1 MVTSGIT
8 SKIPSGIQIGK
19 LPSLARILCRTSD
32 VPTLANSASIPPG
45 SWMFRRTTALTD
57 DVLQALQLQELQPN
71 PGNDVQTLL
80 RKKIAVHSTQWT
92 VLTAIDFRLTNQVLF
107 SLKPGILSCKI
118 LHLAV
123 PDRNP

>member
-1 MVTSGIT
+1 VHQGGRVVTSGIR
-8 SKIPSGIQIGK
+8 SKIPLPSGIQIGK

-80 RKKIAVHSTQWT
+80 
-92 VLTAIDFRLTNQVLF
+92 
-107 SLKPGILSCKI
+107 
-118 LHLAV
+118 
-123 PDRNP
+123 